1 MAAGP
6 TDLPKYIQLFCNF
19 RQGCMLSLSSDIYIY
34 CIRMQCRVCDGIRA
48 LGGLER

>member
-1 MAAGP
+1 MAEGA
-6 TDLPKYIQLFCNF
+6 TDLPKYIQFCCNF
-19 RQGCMLSLSSDIYIY
+19 RQGCMLFLSSDIY

>member
-6 TDLPKYIQLFCNF
+6 TDLPKYIQLSCNF
-19 RQGCMLSLSSDIYIY
+19 RQGRTLSLSSDIYR
-34 CIRMQCRVCDGIRA
+34 IRMQCRVCDGIRA